1 MRCKF
6 LRSSFLSVCLG
17 VVLALGSS
25 LSYATTSIPS
35 SEATR
40 KQLLMKV
47 KNKAD
52 DMRSFCSGM
61 YKCLDTKYEACTGE
75 ELKPWP
81 KVEYNEEFCEP
92 YKEIVKRG
100 FPTDFKAPLM
110 VDVFLRLGR
119 QYRAIYENEGTIPL
133 EVNEITYLFDNMPFT
148 ADLVNAY
155 LETDYTLQYT
165 SRDRRYF
172 SGGNGHGLSGDFYW
186 ALQDS
191 AGAKTALRNMFFGYG
206 YAQILKWSLK
216 GTAIAYL
223 DMDLVAP
230 RTLKYKLKA
239 IVFPG
244 NSVLNSIMQLRVF
257 KSVVNSKID
266 GIVTDI
272 KKASN
277 MYFGGNKKP
286 ISKDKRLHTPENERH
301 LAEFNEVIAGGPWKI
316 GDAISRE
323 RKLLELNRPPSRLR
337 PTEPKAHVVIVDS
350 TAKMDSA
357 GFVDAVVETVPETV
371 AKPAQTTD
379 SAPSAEPVQTTEP
392 AQTTDS
398 AMPVMSVDPAD
409 FKANITIKK
418 DSNNE

>member
-1 MRCKF
+1 M
-6 LRSSFLSVCLG
+6 
-17 VVLALGSS
+17 
-25 LSYATTSIPS
+25 
-35 SEATR
+35 
-40 KQLLMKV
+40 
-47 KNKAD
+47 N
-52 DMRSFCSGM
+52 
-61 YKCLDTKYEACTGE
+61 
-75 ELKPWP
+75 
-81 KVEYNEEFCEP
+81 
-92 YKEIVKRG
+92 RG
-100 FPTDFKAPLM
+100 FSTDFKAPMM

-155 LETDYTLQYT
+155 LETEYTLQYT

-191 AGAKTALRNMFFGYG
+191 AGAKPALRNMFFGYG

-239 IVFPG
+239 IVFPA

-266 GIVTDI
+266 GIVGDI
-272 KKASN
+272 KKASK

-286 ISKDKRLHTPENERH
+286 ITKDKRLHTPENERH
-301 LAEFNEVIAGGPWKI
+301 LAEFNSVVAGGPWKL
-316 GDAISRE
+316 GDAINIE
-323 RKLLELNRPPSRLR
+323 RKMLELNRPPTRLR
-337 PTEPKAHVVIVDS
+337 PAEPKQHVVIVDS
-350 TAKMDSA
+350 TATTDSA
-357 GFVDAVVETVPETV
+357 GFVDAVVEAVPEPVADSAQTMDSTVP
-371 AKPAQTTD
+371 AK
-379 SAPSAEPVQTTEP
+379 
-392 AQTTDS
+392 
-398 AMPVMSVDPAD
+398 SVDPSD

>member
-1 MRCKF
+1 MRCVF
-6 LRSSFLSVCLG
+6 SRSSFVSVCLA
-17 VVLALGSS
+17 VVLALGYS
-25 LSYATTSIPS
+25 LSFATTNVPV
-35 SEATR
+35 SEVTR

-52 DMRSFCSGM
+52 DMRAFCSGM
-61 YKCLDTKYEACTGE
+61 NKCLDIKYEACTGE
-75 ELKPWP
+75 ELKLWP
-81 KVEYNEEFCEP
+81 KVEYNEEFCAP
-92 YKEIVKRG
+92 YKELVNRG
-100 FPTDFKAPLM
+100 FSTDFKAPMM

-155 LETDYTLQYT
+155 LETEYTLQYT

-191 AGAKTALRNMFFGYG
+191 AGAKPALRNMFFGYG

-239 IVFPG
+239 IVFPA

-266 GIVTDI
+266 GIVGDI
-272 KKASN
+272 KKASK

-286 ISKDKRLHTPENERH
+286 ITKDKRLHTPENERH
-301 LAEFNEVIAGGPWKI
+301 LAEFNSVVAGGPWKL
-316 GDAISRE
+316 GDAINIE
-323 RKLLELNRPPSRLR
+323 RKMLELNRPPTRLR
-337 PTEPKAHVVIVDS
+337 PAEPKQHVVIVDS
-350 TAKMDSA
+350 TATTDSA
-357 GFVDAVVETVPETV
+357 GFVDAVVEAVPEPV
-371 AKPAQTTD
+371 ADPAQTMD
-379 SAPSAEPVQTTEP
+379 STVP
-392 AQTTDS
+392 AK
-398 AMPVMSVDPAD
+398 SVDPSD

>member
-1 MRCKF
+1 M
-6 LRSSFLSVCLG
+6 SVCLA

-25 LSYATTSIPS
+25 LSYATTIVPS
-35 SEATR
+35 SEVTR

-52 DMRSFCSGM
+52 DIRAFCSGM
-61 YKCLDTKYEACTGE
+61 NKCLDIKYDACTSE
-75 ELKPWP
+75 ELKLWP
-81 KVEYNEEFCEP
+81 KVDYNEEFCAP

-100 FPTDFKAPLM
+100 FPTDFKAPMM

-119 QYRAIYENEGTIPL
+119 QYRAVYENEGTIPL

-165 SRDRRYF
+165 TSDRRYF

-191 AGAKTALRNMFFGYG
+191 AGTKPALRNMFFGYG

-239 IVFPG
+239 IVFPS

-266 GIVTDI
+266 GIVSDI

-286 ISKDKRLHTPENERH
+286 IAKDKRLHTPENERH
-301 LAEFNEVIAGGPWKI
+301 LAEFNGVIAGGPWNI
-316 GDAISRE
+316 GDAIRAE
-323 RKLLELNRPPSRLR
+323 RKLLELNKPPRRVRPL
-337 PTEPKAHVVIVDS
+337 EPKQHVVIVDS

-357 GFVDAVVETVPETV
+357 GFVDAVVVPVSEPVTARTAVVESV
-371 AKPAQTTD
+371 ADSVQTKD
-379 SAPSAEPVQTTEP
+379 SAQMVEPVQSN
-392 AQTTDS
+392 DS
-398 AMPVMSVDPAD
+398 TVPVMSVDPAD

-418 DSNNE
+418 D

>member
-1 MRCKF
+1 MRCEI
-6 LRSSFLSVCLG
+6 LRSSFMSVCLA

-25 LSYATTSIPS
+25 LSYATTIVPS
-35 SEATR
+35 SEVTR

-52 DMRSFCSGM
+52 DIRAFCSGM
-61 YKCLDTKYEACTGE
+61 NKCLDIKYDACTSE
-75 ELKPWP
+75 ELKLWP
-81 KVEYNEEFCEP
+81 KVDYNEEFCAP

-100 FPTDFKAPLM
+100 FPTDFKAPMM

-119 QYRAIYENEGTIPL
+119 QYRAVYENEGTIPL

-165 SRDRRYF
+165 TSDRRYF

-191 AGAKTALRNMFFGYG
+191 AGTKPALRNMFFGYG

-239 IVFPG
+239 IVFPS

-266 GIVTDI
+266 GIVSDI

-286 ISKDKRLHTPENERH
+286 IAKDKRLHTPENERH
-301 LAEFNEVIAGGPWKI
+301 LAEFNGVIAGGPWNI
-316 GDAISRE
+316 GDAIRAE
-323 RKLLELNRPPSRLR
+323 RKLLELNKPPRRVRPL
-337 PTEPKAHVVIVDS
+337 EPKQHVVIVDS

-357 GFVDAVVETVPETV
+357 GFVDAVVVPVSEPVTARTAVVESV
-371 AKPAQTTD
+371 ADSVQTKD
-379 SAPSAEPVQTTEP
+379 SAQMVEPVQSN
-392 AQTTDS
+392 DS
-398 AMPVMSVDPAD
+398 AVPVMSVDPAD

-418 DSNNE
+418 D

>member
-1 MRCKF
+1 MRCEII
-6 LRSSFLSVCLG
+6 RSSFLSVCLA

-25 LSYATTSIPS
+25 LSYATTSVPA
-35 SEATR
+35 SEVTR

-52 DMRSFCSGM
+52 DMRAFCSGM
-61 YKCLDTKYEACTGE
+61 NKCLDIKYEACTGE
-75 ELKPWP
+75 ELKLWP
-81 KVEYNEEFCEP
+81 KVDYNEEFCAP

-100 FPTDFKAPLM
+100 FSTDFKAPMM

-119 QYRAIYENEGTIPL
+119 QYRAVYENEGTIPL

-191 AGAKTALRNMFFGYG
+191 AGAKPALRNMFFGYG

-239 IVFPG
+239 IVFPS

-266 GIVTDI
+266 GIVGDI

-286 ISKDKRLHTPENERH
+286 ITKDKRLHTPENERH
-301 LAEFNEVIAGGPWKI
+301 LAEFNGVVAGGPWNL
-316 GDAISRE
+316 GDAIRAE
-323 RKLLELNRPPSRLR
+323 RKLLELNKPPRRVSS
-337 PTEPKAHVVIVDS
+337 PEPKQHVVIVDS

-357 GFVDAVVETVPETV
+357 GFVDAVVVPVSEPVSARTAAGTV
-371 AKPAQTTD
+371 ADSVQTKD
-379 SAPSAEPVQTTEP
+379 SATPMPPVDT
-392 AQTTDS
+392 
-398 AMPVMSVDPAD
+398 AD

>member
-1 MRCKF
+1 MRCEIS
-6 LRSSFLSVCLG
+6 RSSFVSVCLA

-25 LSYATTSIPS
+25 LSYATTSVPA
-35 SEATR
+35 SEVTR

-61 YKCLDTKYEACTGE
+61 NKCLDIKYEACTGE
-75 ELKPWP
+75 ELKLWP
-81 KVEYNEEFCEP
+81 KVEYNDEFCEP

-100 FPTDFKAPLM
+100 FPTDFKAPMM

-155 LETDYTLQYT
+155 LETEYTLQYT

-191 AGAKTALRNMFFGYG
+191 AGAKPALRNMFFGYG

-239 IVFPG
+239 IVFPA

-266 GIVTDI
+266 GIVSDI
-272 KKASN
+272 KKASTK
-277 MYFGGNKKP
+277 YFSGNKKP
-286 ISKDKRLHTPENERH
+286 ITKDKRLHTPENERH
-301 LAEFNEVIAGGPWKI
+301 LAEFNSVVAGGPWKL
-316 GDAISRE
+316 GDAINIE
-323 RKLLELNRPPSRLR
+323 RKMLELNRPPRRLLN
-337 PTEPKAHVVIVDS
+337 TEPKQHVVIVDS
-350 TAKMDSA
+350 TATTDSA
-357 GFVDAVVETVPETV
+357 GFVDAVVETVPE
-371 AKPAQTTD
+371 
-379 SAPSAEPVQTTEP
+379 PVVEP

-398 AMPVMSVDPAD
+398 TVPVMSVDTAD

>member
-1 MRCKF
+1 MRCEII
-6 LRSSFLSVCLG
+6 RSSFLSVCLA

-25 LSYATTSIPS
+25 LSYATTSVPA
-35 SEATR
+35 SEVTR

-52 DMRSFCSGM
+52 DMRAFCSGM
-61 YKCLDTKYEACTGE
+61 NKCLDIKYEACADE
-75 ELKPWP
+75 EFKLWP
-81 KVEYNEEFCEP
+81 KVDYNEEFCAP

-100 FPTDFKAPLM
+100 FPTDFKAPMM

-119 QYRAIYENEGTIPL
+119 QYRAVYENEGTIPL

-155 LETDYTLQYT
+155 LETDYTLQYI

-191 AGAKTALRNMFFGYG
+191 AGAKPALRNMFFGYG

-239 IVFPG
+239 FVFPS

-266 GIVTDI
+266 GIVGDI
-272 KKASN
+272 KKASK

-286 ISKDKRLHTPENERH
+286 ITKDKRLHTPENERH
-301 LAEFNEVIAGGPWKI
+301 LAEFNGVVAGGPWNL
-316 GDAISRE
+316 GDAIRVE
-323 RKLLELNRPPSRLR
+323 RKLLELNKPPRRVSA
-337 PTEPKAHVVIVDS
+337 PEPKQHVVIVDS

-357 GFVDAVVETVPETV
+357 GFVDAVVVPVSEPVSARTAVETVV
-371 AKPAQTTD
+371 DSVQTKD
-379 SAPSAEPVQTTEP
+379 SAAPMPPVDT
-392 AQTTDS
+392 
-398 AMPVMSVDPAD
+398 AD

>member
-1 MRCKF
+1 MRCEIF
-6 LRSSFLSVCLG
+6 RSSYLSVCLA
-17 VVLALGSS
+17 VVLALGYS
-25 LSYATTSIPS
+25 LSYATKIVPS
-35 SEATR
+35 SEVTR
-40 KQLLMKV
+40 KQLLIKV

-52 DMRSFCSGM
+52 DMRAFCSGM
-61 YKCLDTKYEACTGE
+61 NKCLDIKYEACTSE
-75 ELKPWP
+75 ELKLWP
-81 KVEYNEEFCEP
+81 KVDYNEEFCAP

-100 FPTDFKAPLM
+100 FSTDFRAPMM

-165 SRDRRYF
+165 TSDRRYF

-191 AGAKTALRNMFFGYG
+191 AGAKPALRNMFFGYG
-206 YAQILKWSLK
+206 YAEILKWSLK

-239 IVFPG
+239 IVFPA

-266 GIVTDI
+266 GIVGDI
-272 KKASN
+272 KKAST

-286 ISKDKRLHTPENERH
+286 ITKDKRLHTPENERH
-301 LAEFNEVIAGGPWKI
+301 LAEFNGVVAGGPWNL
-316 GDAISRE
+316 GDAINIE
-323 RKLLELNRPPSRLR
+323 RKMLELNRPPRRIR
-337 PTEPKAHVVIVDS
+337 PSEPKQHVVIVDT
-350 TAKMDSA
+350 TATTDSA
-357 GFVDAVVETVPETV
+357 GFVDAVVETVPEPV
-371 AKPAQTTD
+371 A
-379 SAPSAEPVQTTEP
+379 EP

-398 AMPVMSVDPAD
+398 TVPVMSVDPAD

>member
-1 MRCKF
+1 MRCVF
-6 LRSSFLSVCLG
+6 SRSSFVSVCLA
-17 VVLALGSS
+17 VVLALGYS
-25 LSYATTSIPS
+25 LSFATTNVPV
-35 SEATR
+35 SEVTR

-52 DMRSFCSGM
+52 DMRAFCSGM
-61 YKCLDTKYEACTGE
+61 NKCLDIKYEACTGE
-75 ELKPWP
+75 ELKLWP
-81 KVEYNEEFCEP
+81 KVEYNEEFCAP
-92 YKEIVKRG
+92 YKELVNRG
-100 FPTDFKAPLM
+100 FSTDFKAPMM

-155 LETDYTLQYT
+155 LETEYTLQYT

-191 AGAKTALRNMFFGYG
+191 AGAKPALRNMFFGYG

-239 IVFPG
+239 IVFPA

-266 GIVTDI
+266 GIVGDI
-272 KKASN
+272 KKASK

-286 ISKDKRLHTPENERH
+286 ITKDKRLHTPENERH
-301 LAEFNEVIAGGPWKI
+301 LAEFNSVVAGGPWKL
-316 GDAISRE
+316 GDAINIE
-323 RKLLELNRPPSRLR
+323 RKMLELNRPPTRLR
-337 PTEPKAHVVIVDS
+337 LAEPKQHVVIVDS
-350 TAKMDSA
+350 TATTDSA
-357 GFVDAVVETVPETV
+357 GFVDAVVEAVPEPVADSAQTMDSTVP
-371 AKPAQTTD
+371 AK
-379 SAPSAEPVQTTEP
+379 
-392 AQTTDS
+392 
-398 AMPVMSVDPAD
+398 SVDPSD

>member
-1 MRCKF
+1 M
-6 LRSSFLSVCLG
+6 SVCLA

-25 LSYATTSIPS
+25 LSYATTIVPS
-35 SEATR
+35 SEVTR

-52 DMRSFCSGM
+52 DIRAFCSGM
-61 YKCLDTKYEACTGE
+61 NKCLDIKYDACTSE
-75 ELKPWP
+75 ELKLWP
-81 KVEYNEEFCEP
+81 KVDYNEEFCAP

-100 FPTDFKAPLM
+100 FPTDFKAPMM

-119 QYRAIYENEGTIPL
+119 QYRAVYENEGTIPL

-165 SRDRRYF
+165 TSDRRYF

-191 AGAKTALRNMFFGYG
+191 AGTKPALRNMFFGYG

-239 IVFPG
+239 IVFPS

-266 GIVTDI
+266 GIVSDI

-286 ISKDKRLHTPENERH
+286 IAKDKRLHTPENERH
-301 LAEFNEVIAGGPWKI
+301 LAEFNGVIAGGPWNI
-316 GDAISRE
+316 GDAIRAE
-323 RKLLELNRPPSRLR
+323 RKLLELNKPPRRVRPL
-337 PTEPKAHVVIVDS
+337 EPKQHVVIVDS

-357 GFVDAVVETVPETV
+357 GFVDAVVVPVSEPVTARTAVVESV
-371 AKPAQTTD
+371 ADSVQTKD
-379 SAPSAEPVQTTEP
+379 SAQMVEPVQSN
-392 AQTTDS
+392 DS
-398 AMPVMSVDPAD
+398 AVPVMSVDPAD

-418 DSNNE
+418 D

>member
-1 MRCKF
+1 MRCVF
-6 LRSSFLSVCLG
+6 SRSSFVSVCLA
-17 VVLALGSS
+17 VVLALGYS
-25 LSYATTSIPS
+25 LSFATTNVPV
-35 SEATR
+35 SEVTR

-52 DMRSFCSGM
+52 DMRAFCSGM
-61 YKCLDTKYEACTGE
+61 NKCLDIKYEACTVE
-75 ELKPWP
+75 ELKLWP
-81 KVEYNEEFCEP
+81 KVEYNEEFCAP
-92 YKEIVKRG
+92 YKELVNRG
-100 FPTDFKAPLM
+100 FSTDFKAPMM

-155 LETDYTLQYT
+155 LETEYTLQYT

-191 AGAKTALRNMFFGYG
+191 AGAKPALRNMFFGYG

-239 IVFPG
+239 IVFPA

-266 GIVTDI
+266 GIVGDI
-272 KKASN
+272 KKASK

-286 ISKDKRLHTPENERH
+286 ITKDKRLHTPENERH
-301 LAEFNEVIAGGPWKI
+301 LAEFNSVVAGGPWKL
-316 GDAISRE
+316 GDAINIE
-323 RKLLELNRPPSRLR
+323 RKMLELNRPPTRLR
-337 PTEPKAHVVIVDS
+337 PAEPKQHVVIVDS
-350 TAKMDSA
+350 TATTDSA
-357 GFVDAVVETVPETV
+357 GFVDAVVEAVPEPV
-371 AKPAQTTD
+371 ADPAQTMD
-379 SAPSAEPVQTTEP
+379 STVP
-392 AQTTDS
+392 AK
-398 AMPVMSVDPAD
+398 SVDPSD

-418 DSNNE
+418 ESNNE

>member
-1 MRCKF
+1 MRCVF
-6 LRSSFLSVCLG
+6 SRSSFVSVCLA
-17 VVLALGSS
+17 VVLALGYS
-25 LSYATTSIPS
+25 LSFATTNVPA
-35 SEATR
+35 SEVTR

-52 DMRSFCSGM
+52 DMRAFCSGM
-61 YKCLDTKYEACTGE
+61 NKCLDIKYEACTGE
-75 ELKPWP
+75 ELKLWP
-81 KVEYNEEFCEP
+81 KVEYNEEFCAP
-92 YKEIVKRG
+92 YKELVNRG
-100 FPTDFKAPLM
+100 FSTDFKAPMM

-155 LETDYTLQYT
+155 LETEYTLQYT

-191 AGAKTALRNMFFGYG
+191 AGAKPALRNMFFGYG

-239 IVFPG
+239 IVFPA

-266 GIVTDI
+266 GIVGDI
-272 KKASN
+272 KKASK

-286 ISKDKRLHTPENERH
+286 ITKDKRLHTPENERH
-301 LAEFNEVIAGGPWKI
+301 LAEFNSVVAGGPWKL
-316 GDAISRE
+316 GDAINIE
-323 RKLLELNRPPSRLR
+323 RKMLELNRPPTRLR
-337 PTEPKAHVVIVDS
+337 PAEPKQHVVIVDS
-350 TAKMDSA
+350 TATTDSA
-357 GFVDAVVETVPETV
+357 GFVDAVVEAVPEPVADSAQTMDSTVP
-371 AKPAQTTD
+371 AK
-379 SAPSAEPVQTTEP
+379 
-392 AQTTDS
+392 
-398 AMPVMSVDPAD
+398 SVDPSD